1 MIYVCFWI
9 RFTGG
14 NIGKKQQQKTKKQK
28 KQKNKKQKT
37 QDKTEPTQ
45 SSDKKNGHMLLPGG
59 RLFES
64 Q

>member
-14 NIGKKQQQKTKKQK
+14 NIGKKKQK
-28 KQKNKKQKT
+28 KTKNKKQKT